1 MASYRLNGSRCDR
14 GVRYLTE
21 EGRLLSGFVR
31 SLCQRGVL
39 EPWIEQGHID
49 TPEGIGLDSP
59 RTHYVAPQG
68 MSQIAKELGQGLT
81 VWYSRRVQTLTAE
94 SEGWRLALE
103 AVKEGSESPLE
114 VRAKAVILAIPAPQ
128 ALPIVETLPEIPPET
143 IAPLAAVTYDP
154 CLTLLAQYP
163 QNGVPAEIPWRSL
176 ECPNDPDVSWL
187 GLDSSKGTPSQ
198 PRSDRPLV
206 VINSSP
212 EFGRSHI
219 DDEDVTPVI
228 EHLLNQGAAH
238 VGDWLK
244 TPETTHLH
252 RWRYAFPRHTWS
264 QDSLVLP
271 TPHPL
276 ICCGDWCGSH
286 QVETA
291 LRSGLAAASA
301 INAQLQQ
308 HPLPPPKSIDELP
321 ELKPPS
327 CLLPLAS
334 CLLPLPP
341 CPPCLCGSPLPPF
354 PQTPVENRSIIDLF
368 EELYA
373 STRCSRG

>member
-1 MASYRLNGSRCDR
+1 MAIAMRVDVAVVGAGLAGLMAALPLQAAGYSVLLLEKSRGLGGRLASYRLNGSRCDR

-31 SLCQRGVL
+31 SLRQRGVL
-39 EPWIEQGHID
+39 EPWIEQGHIY
-49 TPEGIGLDSP
+49 TAEGLRLDSP
-59 RTHYVAPQG
+59 RTHYVAPEG

-81 VWYSRRVQTLTAE
+81 VWYSRRVQTLAPE
-94 SEGWRLALE
+94 SEGWHLGLE
-103 AVKEGSESPLE
+103 AVVEGSEVPLE
-114 VRAKAVILAIPAPQ
+114 VKAQAVILAIPAPQ
-128 ALPIVETLPEIPPET
+128 ALPIVETLPGMTQEILT
-143 IAPLAAVTYDP
+143 PLASVSYDP

-163 QNGVPAEIPWRSL
+163 QNGVPAEIPWCSL
-176 ECPNDPDVSWL
+176 EFPGDRDLSWL
-187 GLDSSKGTPSQ
+187 GLDSSKGTSSA
-198 PRSDRPLV
+198 PRGDRPLV

-212 EFGRSHI
+212 ELARSHI

-238 VGDWLK
+238 VGDWLN

-252 RWRYAFPRHTWS
+252 RWRYAFPRQTWS

-271 TPHPL
+271 TPFPL

-301 INAQLQQ
+301 TNAQLQQ
-308 HPLPPPKSIDELP
+308 HPLPTLSQLINSPPK
-321 ELKPPS
+321 
-327 CLLPLAS
+327 
-334 CLLPLPP
+334 
-341 CPPCLCGSPLPPF
+341 
-354 PQTPVENRSIIDLF
+354 
-368 EELYA
+368 
-373 STRCSRG
+373 